1 MKTPKCYTWL
11 ESCGSHLSGSV
22 KKNIYFCIL
31 QRVRFSRTLRTD
43 IFLYTEKLSK
53 AMRLWMVID
62 HWSIQR
68 KRQHW
73 SVEFAMHTKPW
84 RRPTS
89 IMVCTANWTK
99 LLGLS
104 TARMQVWEH
113 TVEKSQRSAT
123 DVSLHPLIQA
133 LWGNTSIMP
142 CTANKTKLLGL
153 STTGVQVDPEFD
165 PFFNQPEIQSL

>member
-1 MKTPKCYTWL
+1 MIIILHKRCLWCLWQIWSLMKTPKCYTWL
-11 ESCGSHLSGSV
+11 ESCGSHLSGGV
-22 KKNIYFCIL
+22 KKKIYFCIL

-113 TVEKSQRSAT
+113 TVEKSQTSAT
-123 DVSLHPLIQA
+123 TDTSTLRKHLYNALHR
-133 LWGNTSIMP
+133 
-142 CTANKTKLLGL
+142 
-153 STTGVQVDPEFD
+153 E
-165 PFFNQPEIQSL
+165 

>member
-73 SVEFAMHTKPW
+73 SVKFAMHTKPW

-104 TARMQVWEH
+104 TAE
-113 TVEKSQRSAT
+113 
-123 DVSLHPLIQA
+123 
-133 LWGNTSIMP
+133 
-142 CTANKTKLLGL
+142 
-153 STTGVQVDPEFD
+153 VQVDPD
-165 PFFNQPEIQSL
+165 PKPFLHFQLGTRWLKSVSEEKSISTKKGSNFSNLPELICAQLEDTQLEPFLHF